1 MIEIGR
7 VCLKISGRDGG
18 KRGVIVDII
27 DDNYVIID
35 GEVRRKRCNIKHLE
49 PSKSKIEIE
58 KNAPHET
65 VVREF
70 EKLGIKIREKKG
82 PKKKSA
88 PPISQKKK

>member
-7 VCLKISGRDGG
+7 ICLKISGRDSG
-18 KRGVIVDII
+18 KRAAIVDII

-35 GEVRRKRCNIKHLE
+35 GEVRRRKCNIKHLE
-49 PSKSKIEIE
+49 PAKIKIELE
-58 KNAPHET
+58 KNAPHEV

-70 EKLGIKIREKKG
+70 EKIGVMIKEKKG
-82 PKKKSA
+82 PKNKSA